1 MIAGVYGMNFEH
13 MPELKWQ
20 YGYPLTVGVMVVLD
34 ALPLLAL
41 PQSGLDLT
49 RVEINSGR
57 YWRSV
62 ERSAE
67 IGRGRPGGLARVALS
82 DSDREMRDQFVTW
95 CRDAGCTIA
104 IDGVG
109 NIFAR
114 RKGTDDSL
122 PPVVMGSHL
131 DTQVNGGRYDG
142 IVGVLAGLEVLRTL
156 NEKNIQT
163 RRAIEVVNWTN
174 EEGARFSPPMIAAG
188 AFAGVYAVD
197 WVLDR
202 RDDEGR
208 RFGDELA
215 RIGYAGAAPVGGRQ
229 LDSYFELHIEQGP
242 LLDAKRIDVGV
253 VTHGY
258 TAHGFIV
265 EVKGETAHTGPWPMD
280 KRRNALVGAAM
291 LAVAAHEIGWK
302 YHATQGKGTAA
313 RIVAWPNKPG
323 ILSDW
328 AQFTGDLRHEDPRM
342 AAQMRSEFE
351 EIMKSCAKAR
361 QRRDEDRRPVD
372 LERGAFRPGMH
383 RAGARYRAAAG
394 ARLARPA
401 LAGRPRRLSRSA
413 RRPHRDDLLALQG
426 RHHPQQ
432 QRARRS
438 RAHGAGGQ
446 RPRQRGPRQSQQI
459 IEVRARSS

>member
-1 MIAGVYGMNFEH
+1 MISI
-13 MPELKWQ
+13 
-20 YGYPLTVGVMVVLD
+20 D
-34 ALPLLAL
+34 A
-41 PQSGLDLT
+41 
-49 RVEINSGR
+49 RR
-57 YWRSV
+57 YWSTV

-67 IGRGRPGGLARVALS
+67 IGVGRPGGLARVALS
-82 DSDREMRDQFVTW
+82 DADREMRDQFVAW
-95 CRDAGCTIA
+95 CREAGCSVTV
-104 IDGVG
+104 DGVG

-114 RKGTDDSL
+114 REGQEPGL
-122 PPVVMGSHL
+122 PPVTIGSHL

-142 IVGVLAGLEVLRTL
+142 IVGVLAGLEILRAL
-156 NEKNIQT
+156 DSQKIQT
-163 RRAIEVVNWTN
+163 KRAIEVIDWTN

-208 RFGDELA
+208 RYGDELR
-215 RIGYAGAAPVGGRQ
+215 RIGYAGTAPVGARK

-242 LLDAKRIDVGV
+242 LLDQKRIDIGV

-291 LAVAAHEIGWK
+291 LAVAAHDIGWK

-328 AQFTGDLRHEDPRM
+328 AQFTGDLRHEDPKMADRM
-342 AAQMRSEFE
+342 LAEFRE
-351 EIMKSCAKAR
+351 AMGECAKRANVEMKIIDSWTWNAELFDRDCIALVRDTAKRLGLASLDLPSQAGHDAYHVAR
-361 QRRDEDRRPVD
+361 VAPTAMVFSPCKDGITHNNNEHAD
-372 LERGAFRPGMH
+372 LERTVPAVNVLANVVLE
-383 RAGARYRAAAG
+383 RANR
-394 ARLARPA
+394 
-401 LAGRPRRLSRSA
+401 
-413 RRPHRDDLLALQG
+413 
-426 RHHPQQ
+426 
-432 QRARRS
+432 
-438 RAHGAGGQ
+438 
-446 RPRQRGPRQSQQI
+446 
-459 IEVRARSS
+459 